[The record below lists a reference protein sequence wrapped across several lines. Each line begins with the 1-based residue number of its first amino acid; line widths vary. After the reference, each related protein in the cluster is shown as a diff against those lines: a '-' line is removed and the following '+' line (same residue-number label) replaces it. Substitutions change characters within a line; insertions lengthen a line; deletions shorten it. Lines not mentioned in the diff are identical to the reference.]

1 MASKTKISKYAMLI
15 YNKNISVSPVTTHL
29 PINNIAKNLS
39 KKSIIDKAI
48 LINKF
53 FNLVIKKNLELV

>member
-53 FNLVIKKNLELV
+53 FNLVIKKT

>member
-1 MASKTKISKYAMLI
+1 MLI

-53 FNLVIKKNLELV
+53 LI